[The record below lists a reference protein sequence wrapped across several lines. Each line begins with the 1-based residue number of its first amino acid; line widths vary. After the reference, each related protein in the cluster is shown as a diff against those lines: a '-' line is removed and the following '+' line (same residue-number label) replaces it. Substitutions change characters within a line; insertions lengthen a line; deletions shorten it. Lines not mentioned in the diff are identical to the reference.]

1 VGQQQQRRRQQ
12 LVQMPQVDRVLV
24 ALHRSP
30 RFRQAVGMVPA
41 RALVVALPVVVVAA
55 LQQQGVLDYHMEWA
69 VLLVVVVDHLPWRR
83 REELPQLNIVVQ
95 RLHRPHHPR
104 MMMMGM
110 NHSLIS

>member
-1 VGQQQQRRRQQ
+1 
-12 LVQMPQVDRVLV
+12 
-24 ALHRSP
+24 
-30 RFRQAVGMVPA
+30 MVPA
-41 RALVVALPVVVVAA
+41 RALVVALPVVVVA
-55 LQQQGVLDYHMEWA
+55 LQRQGVLDYHMEWA
-69 VLLVVVVDHLPWRR
+69 VLVVVVVDHLLPWRR